1 MDPKRIVMLVVG
13 ASVMVLIFSAILV
26 PIVDDSTATE
36 DTYTNEGYF
45 RMTHYGIDED
55 VTLTWDVTKPKV
67 VVVND
72 VEVPINYDV
81 ANGQVTIVA
90 DTNFIVR
97 LNNGASAT
105 TVSYIGPTGAAHT
118 ATVSAEF
125 VFSNGDLAVTTVV
138 ESGTVN
144 YTATYENI
152 YVPSLD
158 GPYTMKMY
166 DKPAYVNADSHI
178 FAYGMTRVNTST
190 GVMPAPGVG
199 LEFDGNINDGITG
212 RVWRYGNFPTTL
224 SNETINSTVESS
236 HADLYKFESI
246 TATAT
251 LSETVDEQTVTTDT
265 EVTYNYLLVPY
276 EVTAD
281 RTVTPDAA
289 TRALL
294 SAIPIIAMIGIVL
307 AVVGVAI
314 VGRND
319 Y

>member
-1 MDPKRIVMLVVG
+1 MNTGKFIGLLVFG
-13 ASVMVLIFSAILV
+13 LIGVLLCVAFIPMI
-26 PIVDDSTATE
+26 E
-36 DTYTNEGYF
+36 DTTSATDTYHNDGYF

-72 VEVPINYDV
+72 VEVPINYNV
-81 ANGQVTIVA
+81 TNGQVTIVA

-105 TVSYIGPTGAAHT
+105 SVSYIGPTGAAHT
-118 ATVSAEF
+118 ATISAEF
-125 VFSNGDLAVTTVV
+125 VFSNGDLAVTMVV
-138 ESGTVN
+138 DSGSVD

-158 GPYTMKMY
+158 GPYIMKMY
-166 DKPAYVNADSHI
+166 DRPAYVNADSHI
-178 FAYGMTRVNTST
+178 FAYGMTRINTST

-199 LEFDGNINDGITG
+199 LEFDGNIDDGITG

-224 SNETINSTVESS
+224 SNETINSTIESS
-236 HADLYKFESI
+236 HVDLYKFESI

-265 EVTYNYLLVPY
+265 EVTYNCLLVLY
-276 EVTAD
+276 EVTAE
-281 RTVTPDAA
+281 RTIHADNTLA
-289 TRALL
+289 TIINLL
-294 SAIPIIAMIGIVL
+294 PLIAMIGL
-307 AVVGVAI
+307 FMFLVGEFLYT
-314 VGRND
+314 R
-319 Y
+319 YL

>member
-1 MDPKRIVMLVVG
+1 MDNKFIALAVG
-13 ASVMVLIFSAILV
+13 LTVGVILLSGFLWPV
-26 PIVDDSTATE
+26 IADATATE
-36 DTYTNEGYF
+36 DEFTNDGYF

-72 VEVPINYDV
+72 VEVPINYNV
-81 ANGQVTIVA
+81 TNGQVTIVA

-105 TVSYIGPTGAAHT
+105 SVSYIGPTGAAHT

-125 VFSNGDLAVTTVV
+125 VFSNGDLSVTMVV
-138 ESGTVN
+138 DSGSVN

-166 DKPAYVNADSHI
+166 DRPAYVNADSHI

-199 LEFDGNINDGITG
+199 LEFDGNIDDGITG

-224 SNETINSTVESS
+224 SNETINSTIESS
-236 HADLYKFESI
+236 HADLYKFDSI

-276 EVTAD
+276 QVTAE
-281 RTVTPDAA
+281 RTWHLDTTQIALVAA
-289 TRALL
+289 
-294 SAIPIIAMIGIVL
+294 IGTLGAIVL
-307 AVVGVAI
+307 IAAAAGSI
-314 VGRND
+314 RRLD
-319 Y
+319 